1 MTGRALALLLAAAL
15 SAQAAGITVTDGVTT
30 EVCATVTVSKA
41 GCVPMVGPPP
51 PAAAYVSNL
60 SARARVGTGDDVLIS
75 GLVISPP
82 GQRVL
87 IRGRGPSMASAG
99 IRAPLVNPLLQLVG
113 GQAIIAT
120 SDNWGGEPDAQAV
133 RGTGLAPTHPAE
145 AAILISL
152 GPGVYT
158 AILSGVDGG
167 HGIGALDIFTL
178 PP

>member
-1 MTGRALALLLAAAL
+1 MIRHAPLLLLAAAL
-15 SAQAAGITVTDGVTT
+15 TVQAAGITITDGVTT
-30 EVCATVTVSKA
+30 EVCATVTISKA
-41 GCVPMVGPPP
+41 GCTPMVGPPL
-51 PAAAYVSNL
+51 PAPVYVANL

-99 IRAPLVNPLLQLVG
+99 IVAPLANPLLQLVG

-120 SDNWGGEPDAQAV
+120 SDNWESGADARAV

-145 AAILISL
+145 AAILITL
-152 GPGVYT
+152 RPGVYT
-158 AILSGVDGG
+158 VILSGVGG
-167 HGIGALDIFTL
+167 GVGIGALDIFTL